1 MCKVCENP
9 FRICQWGNNGF
20 YINKMENGE
29 YRFKMM
35 IDECMS
41 GKHTYYE
48 SLSTPISYCPYCGRD
63 LTTEVEQPQTYW
75 EYLESLDSK
84 SEEWKIISNLG
95 KKWHDS
101 GKDLDYELKK
111 YMNK

>member
-1 MCKVCENP
+1 MCQVCENP
-9 FRICQWGNNGF
+9 YRICEFGNTGF

-35 IDECMS
+35 IDECTS

-63 LTTEVEQPQTYW
+63 LTIEIEQPTKYW
-75 EYLESLDSK
+75 DYLKSLDD
-84 SEEWKIISNLG
+84 SETIKTLLDLG
-95 KKWHDS
+95 KKWQNE
-101 GKDLDYELKK
+101 GKDLDYELTK
-111 YMNK
+111 YMKW